1 MPAVPRQVEETTMFL
16 FNETHPMVLDPSQ
29 HPFNVAYLSRIA
41 QVLCNALQ
49 EHQQTTV
56 IRVDLHL
63 PEDGDVGDS
72 ITSDADLSQGLL
84 SRFIDSL
91 KAQIVAYLNQKARE
105 GKRTHRCSVR
115 YIWVLEQPE
124 LWGKKHYHIAL
135 FVNTNTFNTLG
146 SYDEQGKGLAS
157 MILNAWLSAMD
168 KRGWSEYLTLVHFP
182 DNPLAFLE
190 RNKPDF
196 RDKLDA
202 LTFRLSYMA
211 KHRTKRYSSTE
222 RSFGC
227 SQG

>member
-1 MPAVPRQVEETTMFL
+1 MFL
-16 FNETHPMVLDPSQ
+16 FNDIHPMVVNKKNK
-29 HPFNVAYLSRIA
+29 PFNDIYLNRIGG
-41 QVLCNALQ
+41 VICNALQ
-49 EHQQTTV
+49 EHSQTTV

-91 KAQIVAYLNQKARE
+91 KAQIVAYRHQKARG
-105 GKRTHRCSVR
+105 GKRCHRTSVR
-115 YIWVLEQPE
+115 YVWVLEQPE
-124 LWGKKHYHIAL
+124 PDGKKHYHLAL
-135 FVNTNTFNTLG
+135 LVNTDTFNALG
-146 SYDEQGKGLAS
+146 AYDEQGKSLAS
-157 MILNAWLSAMD
+157 LIQNAWLSAMK
-168 KRGWSEYLTLVHFP
+168 KRDWPEYLTLVHFP

-190 RNKPDF
+190 LNKPDF